1 VLDEPNSNADAEG
14 EAALMRLINGLK
26 ARGAIIVMS
35 VHRASLI
42 GVVDLIVQLRGGRL
56 ERFGPRDQVLAA
68 LQAPAAASAATPVA
82 ANEVQ

>member
-1 VLDEPNSNADAEG
+1 MLDEPNSNADADA

-26 ARGAIIVMS
+26 ARGAIVVMS

-42 GVVDLIVQLRGGRL
+42 GVVDLIVQLRAGRL

-68 LQAPAAASAATPVA
+68 LQTPVAPVA